1 MSILKRIQTTLQ
13 QSRRKPYDEVAWQQN
28 VPPDVLQ
35 ANYDAQQWT
44 GPDGAWRKRNADRL
58 AARIGE
64 LYEASGGVVSVLD
77 VACFSGDY
85 FGKLSEQNGVNGKFH
100 YTGVDITPAYIETA
114 KKRWRNSS
122 ANFQIGSAKSLPFGD
137 DQFDIVFNSG
147 MLIHID
153 DPLACIK
160 EFLRVAGHFAM
171 IETTSN
177 RTLFRKFI
185 EEDKSGPKFI
195 DRVYRH
201 DYIRRM
207 IASVAEIVHE
217 GSVPYGT
224 HESTLFEVV
233 PRRT

>member
-1 MSILKRIQTTLQ
+1 MDILKRIQSALQ
-13 QSRRKPYDEVAWQQN
+13 QSRRKPYDEAAWQQN

-58 AARIGE
+58 SARIAE
-64 LYEASGGVVSVLD
+64 LSQVSGDAVSVLD

-85 FGKLSEQNGVNGKFH
+85 YGKLAEQSGLDGKFR
-100 YTGVDITPAYIETA
+100 YTGVDVTPAYIDAA
-114 KKRWRNSS
+114 KERWRKSS
-122 ANFQIGSAKSLPFGD
+122 ANFQVGSAKSLPFGESE
-137 DQFDIVFNSG
+137 FDIVFNSG

-153 DPLACIK
+153 DPQGCIK
-160 EFLRVAGHFAM
+160 ECLRVAGNFAL
-171 IETTSN
+171 IETTTN
-177 RTLFRKFI
+177 RALFRKFI
-185 EEDKSGPKFI
+185 EEDKSGPKFV

-207 IASVAEIVHE
+207 IASVAGIVYE
-217 GSVPYGT
+217 SSVPYGE

-233 PRRT
+233 PRKA